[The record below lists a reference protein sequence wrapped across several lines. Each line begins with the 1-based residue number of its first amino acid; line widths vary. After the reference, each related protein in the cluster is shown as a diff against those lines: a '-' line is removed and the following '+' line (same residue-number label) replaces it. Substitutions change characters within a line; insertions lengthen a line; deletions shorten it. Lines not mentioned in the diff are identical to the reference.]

1 MFGRISWIYNQY
13 NYYNLKQEINITDV
27 ESKPSKKKEIKKEKK
42 NNKIIYKFLILM
54 NFIFLVI
61 IFIF

>member
-54 NFIFLVI
+54 NFMFT
-61 IFIF
+61 FTT

>member
-1 MFGRISWIYNQY
+1 MWNQ
-13 NYYNLKQEINITDV
+13 NN
-27 ESKPSKKKEIKKEKK
+27 PKKKEIKKEKK